1 LSAYGVRRLRSA
13 SIRNLL
19 LAAAAVAL
27 TAACASKRVPPPA
40 RPAPPA
46 TIALLP
52 DPETG
57 TTGRIQVSNEFGF
70 SDIASPRATT
80 RVTSDAAPGPVKTL
94 SAADVDRLF
103 GDALAALPPAP
114 RHFVLFY
121 QFESDTLT
129 KESTALVPEILKAV
143 KALAVPEVVV
153 IGHTDTMGSAKANI
167 ALGMRRANSVRDILV
182 NAGLAPSTVE
192 VTTHG
197 EADLLVK
204 TPDNTPEPRNRRVE
218 ITVR

>member
-1 LSAYGVRRLRSA
+1 
-13 SIRNLL
+13 
-19 LAAAAVAL
+19 
-27 TAACASKRVPPPA
+27 
-40 RPAPPA
+40 
-46 TIALLP
+46 
-52 DPETG
+52 
-57 TTGRIQVSNEFGF
+57 
-70 SDIASPRATT
+70 
-80 RVTSDAAPGPVKTL
+80 
-94 SAADVDRLF
+94 
-103 GDALAALPPAP
+103 
-114 RHFVLFY
+114 
-121 QFESDTLT
+121 
-129 KESTALVPEILKAV
+129 
-143 KALAVPEVVV
+143 VPEVVV